1 MAAIVEHDKRK
12 EEILQKSIEIFVS
25 EGYKNVTIQ
34 KIADHCGITRTTLYI
49 YFKNK
54 HEIFMCSIKRVT
66 KKIEFELLQL
76 MKKNEFSNQELLT
89 QMMLLIIN
97 VCEENAHL
105 FSVIIN
111 YIQQVQK
118 NGYDPHK
125 RVMHYVIK
133 LRHILSS
140 VLIQGMES
148 GEFRKLDLK
157 STNELFFSLLEGL
170 IFRMVI
176 LDLHDHENEK
186 NMISVFVDSLKA

>member
-12 EEILQKSIEIFVS
+12 EEFLQKSIEIFVS

-76 MKKNEFSNQELLT
+76 LKKNEFSNQELLK
-89 QMMLLIIN
+89 QMMFL
-97 VCEENAHL
+97 
-105 FSVIIN
+105 IIN

>member
-34 KIADHCGITRTTLYI
+34 KIADHCVITRTTLYI

-54 HEIFMCSIKRVT
+54 HEIFMCSIKRVK

-76 MKKNEFSNQELLT
+76 LKKNEFSNQELLK
-89 QMMLLIIN
+89 QMMFLIIN

-140 VLIQGMES
+140 VLIQGMET

>member
-1 MAAIVEHDKRK
+1 
-12 EEILQKSIEIFVS
+12 
-25 EGYKNVTIQ
+25 
-34 KIADHCGITRTTLYI
+34 
-49 YFKNK
+49 
-54 HEIFMCSIKRVT
+54 
-66 KKIEFELLQL
+66 
-76 MKKNEFSNQELLT
+76 
-89 QMMLLIIN
+89 MMFLIIN

>member
-76 MKKNEFSNQELLT
+76 LKKNEFSNQELLKH
-89 QMMLLIIN
+89 MMFLIIN

>member
-76 MKKNEFSNQELLT
+76 LKKNEFSNQELLK
-89 QMMLLIIN
+89 QMMFLIIN
-97 VCEENAHL
+97 VGEENAHL

-118 NGYDPHK
+118 NGYDQHQ

>member
-76 MKKNEFSNQELLT
+76 MKKNEFSNQELLK
-89 QMMLLIIN
+89 QMMFLIIN
-97 VCEENAHL
+97 VGEENAHL

-140 VLIQGMES
+140 VLIQGMET

-186 NMISVFVDSLKA
+186 NMISDFVDSLKA